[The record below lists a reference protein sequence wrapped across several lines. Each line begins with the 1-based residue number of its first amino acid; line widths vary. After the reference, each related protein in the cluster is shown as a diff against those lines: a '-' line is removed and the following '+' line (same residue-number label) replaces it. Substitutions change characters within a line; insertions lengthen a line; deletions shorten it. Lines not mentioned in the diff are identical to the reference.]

1 MFFYILWIC
10 IKSSGYRLSLKTMEN
25 CDKTFENTKLPAK
38 YEKFIVFSYWL
49 SEKMKT
55 DETNDFAKMTNIF
68 SNVNDQMEFIDGF
81 FEDYKIVQKTYKKG
95 LRERAKESKPKPP
108 PKEPKEQKKRGRK
121 KKEVVDNRTE
131 EEKLMDEILAKA
143 QEE

>member
-1 MFFYILWIC
+1 
-10 IKSSGYRLSLKTMEN
+10 
-25 CDKTFENTKLPAK
+25 
-38 YEKFIVFSYWL
+38 
-49 SEKMKT
+49 
-55 DETNDFAKMTNIF
+55 
-68 SNVNDQMEFIDGF
+68 MEFIDGF